1 VIGYVNDDISGDIEI
16 KKLVEKNE
24 NDKKIVELFK
34 TQLLLPINLR
44 NKTLMARFG
53 IDVTKNGLIDAWPS
67 STNASVKFHVN
78 CYFPTDPSI
87 HENARLAGTKSRVLG
102 LFTEKSTGNTYYF
115 YFPLSINGVKEDGML
130 RLDNFGTLIYR
141 DTGEPTPESY
151 ESYNLYHALFD
162 HLMGKNTAQSQEF
175 LRTKGMYNEV
185 NGVTFSLPNHGIR
198 VESMVRNA
206 NNSVL
211 NEVKQGSTS
220 DPATRVSE
228 AQLSKSIAPIGEDVD
243 DPFAALVDILNKAN
257 PEVVRNHLR
266 RNPLRKSPEEKP

>member
-1 VIGYVNDDISGDIEI
+1 
-16 KKLVEKNE
+16 
-24 NDKKIVELFK
+24 
-34 TQLLLPINLR
+34 
-44 NKTLMARFG
+44 
-53 IDVTKNGLIDAWPS
+53 
-67 STNASVKFHVN
+67 
-78 CYFPTDPSI
+78 
-87 HENARLAGTKSRVLG
+87 
-102 LFTEKSTGNTYYF
+102 
-115 YFPLSINGVKEDGML
+115 VKEDGQL

-257 PEVVRNHLR
+257 PEVVE
-266 RNPLRKSPEEKP
+266 PPEEKPAEEKPAEENLRKT

>member
-1 VIGYVNDDISGDIEI
+1 
-16 KKLVEKNE
+16 
-24 NDKKIVELFK
+24 
-34 TQLLLPINLR
+34 
-44 NKTLMARFG
+44 
-53 IDVTKNGLIDAWPS
+53 
-67 STNASVKFHVN
+67 
-78 CYFPTDPSI
+78 
-87 HENARLAGTKSRVLG
+87 
-102 LFTEKSTGNTYYF
+102 
-115 YFPLSINGVKEDGML
+115 VKEDGQL

-243 DPFAALVDILNKAN
+243 DPLRPWLIFSIRRIL
-257 PEVVRNHLR
+257 RLWNHLR
-266 RNPLRKSPEEKP
+266 RNRGGKAS